1 MENQP
6 QNPEFR
12 NNPEN
17 FHPCLVEPSEE
28 NFNYALFSADLC
40 TITYESSMNP

>member
-12 NNPEN
+12 NSPEN
-17 FHPCLVEPSEE
+17 FHPWS
-28 NFNYALFSADLC
+28 LFVDSVV
-40 TITYESSMNP
+40 S

>member
-6 QNPEFR
+6 QNPEFK

-17 FHPCLVEPSEE
+17 FHPCIMVEKVVLGALL
-28 NFNYALFSADLC
+28 NF
-40 TITYESSMNP
+40 I

>member
-12 NNPEN
+12 NNTEN
-17 FHPCLVEPSEE
+17 FHPCWKPKCSKEIFQNLVPICNGEKMPEM
-28 NFNYALFSADLC
+28 F
-40 TITYESSMNP
+40 